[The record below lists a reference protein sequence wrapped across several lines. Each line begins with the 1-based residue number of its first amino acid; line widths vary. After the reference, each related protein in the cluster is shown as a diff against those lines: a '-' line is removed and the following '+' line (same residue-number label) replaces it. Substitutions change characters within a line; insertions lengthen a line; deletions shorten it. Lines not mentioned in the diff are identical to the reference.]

1 MDMKELLFLIMNL
14 STLVFVVTSML
25 AMGLSLTVA
34 QIMAP
39 LRNTR
44 LVLLALL
51 ANFVLVPLM
60 AYLISLVIP
69 LSDGLRVGLILAA
82 TAAGAPFLPKL
93 AGIARGNT
101 AFSVGLMVLL
111 MVVTVLYMP
120 IVLPLLIKGVTVE
133 PWDIARSLII
143 LMLIPLAA
151 GLVIKMRYVEIAAWL
166 QPYMAQASTFAVA
179 LLLVVG
185 LLANLNAMLAMV
197 GTGGFI
203 ASLLFLVGAFVIGY
217 FLGGKDAQTR
227 SVLGLGTAQRN
238 LAAALVVATANFADD
253 PDVIMMVLALGL
265 LGLVVLMISAGE
277 LGRRSKASVGDLS
290 QA

>member
-1 MDMKELLFLIMNL
+1 MDLNQLLSLIMNL
-14 STLVFVVTSML
+14 STLIFVVTSML

-34 QIMAP
+34 QILAP

-51 ANFVLVPLM
+51 ANFVLVPLV
-60 AYLISLVIP
+60 AYLINLVIP

-120 IVLPLLIKGVTVE
+120 IVLPLLIRGVTVE
-133 PWDIARSLII
+133 PWDIARSLIM

-151 GLVIKMRYVEIAAWL
+151 GLVIKMRYMEIAVWL

-179 LLLVVG
+179 LLLVAG
-185 LLANLNAMLAMV
+185 LLTNLNAMLAMV

-203 ASLLFLVGAFVIGY
+203 ASLLFLAGSFVIGY

-265 LGLVVLMISAGE
+265 MGLVVLMISAGE
-277 LGRRSKASVGDLS
+277 LGRRTKASVGDLS
-290 QA
+290 EE

>member
-1 MDMKELLFLIMNL
+1 MDLNQLLLLIMNL

-120 IVLPLLIKGVTVE
+120 IVLPLLIQGVTVE

-185 LLANLNAMLAMV
+185 LLANLNGMLAMV

-253 PDVIMMVLALGL
+253 PDVIMMLLALGL

-290 QA
+290 QE